1 MNFGS
6 DWLHQFMNDGI
17 LGLALAAWEFLQN
30 SFEAGAVTAEWWAVL
45 VGGTIIVDVD
55 GAQTVIDHPG
65 MLNVMVVAMIPPL
78 IVFVAVQ
85 VIWSLF
91 RSSVEGV
98 VRAFIVALVSVPSV
112 YVTTGIGWMLLIAT
126 DQMAQWIL
134 EIGGED
140 ETSAAG
146 GILALFG
153 LYYDP
158 SSGEIIMDENFMLWE
173 MAVNRNEPGQIIVPL
188 GAMIIIFALGLILQ
202 MMMIFRLVAI
212 LILLTFGPVAIYSL
226 ALEPAKAVATRW
238 VSVIVALM
246 LAKPV
251 AAVIVKFG
259 LVVSA
264 ISNNWI
270 QLVAGMVLVLMAA
283 AMPIV
288 MLTFIAFATGGA
300 SDSMERAATG
310 MGRSAARQGNR
321 VVAGSA
327 RRATSMTRAA
337 VRTAKR

>member
-6 DWLHQFMNDGI
+6 DWLRDFMNDGI
-17 LGLALAAWEFLQN
+17 VGLALAAWEFLRS

-65 MLNVMVVAMIPPL
+65 MLNVVVIAMIPL
-78 IVFVAVQ
+78 LVIFVAIQ
-85 VIWSLF
+85 VLWSLF

-98 VRAFIVALVSVPSV
+98 VRAFLVALVSVPTV
-112 YVTTGIGWMLLIAT
+112 YITTGIGWMLMIAT
-126 DQMAQWIL
+126 DQMTQWIL
-134 EIGGED
+134 EIGGDD

-153 LYYDP
+153 LFYDP

-173 MAVNRNEPGQIIVPL
+173 MAANRGEPGQIIVPL
-188 GAMIIIFALGLILQ
+188 IAMAIIFVVGLILQ
-202 MMMIFRLVAI
+202 LMMIFRLVAI

-238 VSVIVALM
+238 VSVIVAL
-246 LAKPV
+246 LIAKPV
-251 AAVIVKFG
+251 AAIIVKFG
-259 LVVSA
+259 LVASA
-264 ISNNWI
+264 IGNDWT
-270 QLVAGMVLVLMAA
+270 QLAAGIVLVLIAA

-300 SDSMERAATG
+300 SDPMERAAAG

-321 VVAGSA
+321 AVAGSA

-337 VRTAKR
+337 IKR